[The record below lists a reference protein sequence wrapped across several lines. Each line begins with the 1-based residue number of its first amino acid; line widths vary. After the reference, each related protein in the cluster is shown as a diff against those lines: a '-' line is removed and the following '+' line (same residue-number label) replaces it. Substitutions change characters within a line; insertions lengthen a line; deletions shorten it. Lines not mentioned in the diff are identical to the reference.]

1 MKGITLLHMT
11 ANCKATTTKTAGY
24 WQSSINLTEYRAQ
37 NHSHNYMEIRYNDR
51 GGLTNQER
59 MDGLFKKVAR
69 GITSHVESA

>member
-37 NHSHNYMEIRYNDR
+37 NHSHNYMEINIMIEVALQIRR
-51 GGLTNQER
+51 EW
-59 MDGLFKKVAR
+59 MDFLKKLL
-69 GITSHVESA
+69 GE